1 MPLDHDGMQAV
12 ISVGQTSPD
21 GVRLE
26 GRPSALLFGG
36 PRSLPESKEGT
47 WLHEPALDT
56 DDLRGARVKSTP
68 SPRANY
74 LDDLRCETPTPS
86 QMQQANVTGHDTS
99 ALGGNDNLPYPLKSN
114 QPRGDIIELLQIK
127 TTGVAATVKLA
138 NQLAKQ
144 VSQAPQVSQA
154 SSQETDKPESAYDP
168 YIGPDEWICRLLVN
182 PNRKILVD
190 SQTQLIQQVLADKS
204 GLTLRL
210 KGHESWPLRFTK
222 DIKVSD
228 NYKVYGVSS
237 DMTTND
243 IADAILAKHQT
254 LKNIQV
260 TKITET
266 I

>member
-1 MPLDHDGMQAV
+1 
-12 ISVGQTSPD
+12 
-21 GVRLE
+21 
-26 GRPSALLFGG
+26 
-36 PRSLPESKEGT
+36 
-47 WLHEPALDT
+47 
-56 DDLRGARVKSTP
+56 
-68 SPRANY
+68 
-74 LDDLRCETPTPS
+74 
-86 QMQQANVTGHDTS
+86 MQQANVTGHDTS

-190 SQTQLIQQVLADKS
+190 SQTQLIQQGVSLYAARYDRRFLIVGSSEVLADKS